1 MNEIWIKSLKVHS
14 RIGVSEEE
22 RSEPQDLE
30 IDLCMQPSA
39 PFPYMNDDVMRT
51 IDYSAV
57 ASRVRGLADERPRH
71 LIETLAAEV
80 ARLLVDEFHAV
91 TVVVEV
97 RKFVLPGTDCVAVR
111 CRLER

>member
-1 MNEIWIKSLKVHS
+1 MNEIWIKSLKVQS
-14 RIGVSEEE
+14 RVGVSEEE
-22 RSEPQDLE
+22 RSQPQELE
-30 IDLCMQPSA
+30 IDLCIQPVA

-57 ASRVRGLADERPRH
+57 ASRVRGLADEGPRH

-91 TVVVEV
+91 TVTVEV
-97 RKFVLPGTDCVAVR
+97 RKFVLPGTDYVAVR